1 MRTRAL
7 IVALATT
14 GLMAATASPALA
26 ADSAEKRM
34 MTEADVPASFGTPRS
49 MDFDAKSLDKQIGIC
64 DNASGST
71 LASVPA
77 PPRQYLVDIET
88 TYKRTYTDV
97 MERVYQF
104 ESEQKAQDAYAR
116 LSAQA
121 SNCNGTT
128 TMKQG
133 GPNLKQT
140 VTTGSYPGGEY
151 QDFWVNVSGT
161 WTGGGLKKPSRDV
174 VRAMY
179 VQAGDA
185 IVETVAYINGRGAL
199 TGTQV
204 TDLADLAEVLAGR
217 WATS

>member
-1 MRTRAL
+1 MRNRAW
-7 IVALATT
+7 ILAFATA
-14 GLMAATASPALA
+14 GLLAATATPALA
-26 ADSAEKRM
+26 ADSAEQRM
-34 MTEADVPASFGTPRS
+34 MTEKDVPASFGTPTSR
-49 MDFDAKSLDKQIGIC
+49 DFDAKIIGKSIGIC
-64 DNASGST
+64 DNASGQT

-77 PPRQYLVDIET
+77 PGKQYLVDIET
-88 TYKRTYTDV
+88 KNKRTYTDV

-104 ESEQKAQDAYAR
+104 ESEQKAQDAFAK
-116 LSAQA
+116 LSAQT

-128 TMKQG
+128 TLRQG

-161 WTGGGLKKPSRDV
+161 WRGGGLTKPDTTI

-185 IVETVAYINGRGAL
+185 IIETVAYINGRSSL
-199 TGTQV
+199 TATQQ

>member
-14 GLMAATASPALA
+14 GLMTATASPALA
-26 ADSAEKRM
+26 ADSAETRM

-121 SNCNGTT
+121 GNCNGTT

-140 VTTGSYPGGEY
+140 VTTGSYPGGQY

>member
-7 IVALATT
+7 VVALATA
-14 GLMAATASPALA
+14 GLMAATATPALA
-26 ADSAEKRM
+26 AESADQRM
-34 MTEADVPASFGTPRS
+34 MTEQDVPAAFGTPTSR
-49 MDFDAKSLDKQIGIC
+49 DFDAKALDKRIGIC

-77 PPRQYLVDIET
+77 PPKQYLVDIET
-88 TYKRTYTDV
+88 TYKRTYTEV
-97 MERVYQF
+97 MERVYEF
-104 ESEQKAQDAYAR
+104 DSEQKAQDAFAK
-116 LSAQA
+116 LSAQT
-121 SNCNGTT
+121 SNCEGTT

-140 VTTGSYPGGEY
+140 VTTGSYPGGQY
-151 QDFWVNVSGT
+151 QDFWVNVSAT
-161 WTGGGLKKPSRDV
+161 WTGGGLKRPSRDI

-199 TGTQV
+199 NATQQS
-204 TDLADLAEVLAGR
+204 DLADLAEVLAGR

>member
-1 MRTRAL
+1 MRIRAL
-7 IVALATT
+7 TVAIATVGLIV
-14 GLMAATASPALA
+14 ATASPALA

-34 MTEADVPASFGTPRS
+34 MTEQDVPASFGTPKS
-49 MDFDAKSLDKQIGIC
+49 MDFDAKALDKRIGIC

-77 PPRQYLVDIET
+77 PPKQYLVDIET
-88 TYKRTYTDV
+88 TYKRTYTEV

-104 ESEQKAQDAYAR
+104 DSQQKAQDAFAK
-116 LSAQA
+116 LSAQT
-121 SNCNGTT
+121 SNCDGTT
-128 TMKQG
+128 TMKQL

-174 VRAMY
+174 VRAIY

-185 IVETVAYINGRGAL
+185 IVETVAYINGRAAL
-199 TGTQV
+199 NSTQG
-204 TDLADLAEVLAGR
+204 TDLADLAETLAGR